1 MVLSV
6 ISLYYLW
13 LSILLLLLL
22 LTVVTVGFV
31 VSAKYLAR
39 GGSDLIIPLG
49 AILIVMILVWAS
61 WVFLI

>member
-6 ISLYYLW
+6 VSLYYLW

-31 VSAKYLAR
+31 ISAKYLTR

-49 AILIVMILVWAS
+49 AILITMILVWAG

>member
-1 MVLSV
+1 MLSLL
-6 ISLYYLW
+6 SLYYLW

-31 VSAKYLAR
+31 ISAKYLKR
-39 GGSDLIIPLG
+39 DGSDITIPLG
-49 AILIVMILVWAS
+49 AILIVMILVWAG